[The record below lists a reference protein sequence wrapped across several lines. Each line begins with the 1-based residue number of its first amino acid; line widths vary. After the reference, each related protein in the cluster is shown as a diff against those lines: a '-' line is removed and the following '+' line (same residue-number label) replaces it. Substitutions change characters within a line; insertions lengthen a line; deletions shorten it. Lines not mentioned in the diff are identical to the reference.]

1 MTEVVNEVPVT
12 TELPVAPVV
21 TEVKPK
27 PGEKTDPALLL
38 KSLQEERAEV
48 RRLTDEIEVL
58 RNPKPTE
65 LPAGEV
71 FSDEGKV
78 LDSKIIQ
85 LQAKIEA
92 TEMEKA
98 LTSVQAQFPVLADKA
113 AEFEAYRAENP
124 GMKLETAAKAFLVE
138 NNLLEAA
145 PVRKGLES
153 STGGPR
159 GPVVNDGSMSADE
172 VDQLRVTNYKEYV
185 RRLKEG
191 SIKIR

>member
-1 MTEVVNEVPVT
+1 MTEVVNPEPLTVVLPPAVVVT
-12 TELPVAPVV
+12 T
-21 TEVKPK
+21 TEPK

-38 KSLQEERAEV
+38 QSLQEERAEV
-48 RRLTDEIEVL
+48 RRLKEENEVL
-58 RNPKPTE
+58 KNQKPTE

-78 LDSKIIQ
+78 LDGKIAQ
-85 LQAKIEA
+85 LQAERDADKL
-92 TEMEKA
+92 EKA
-98 LTSVQAQFPVLADKA
+98 LSSVQAQYPVLADKA

-124 GMKLETAAKAFLVE
+124 GMKLETAAKAYLTE
-138 NNLLEAA
+138 NDLLEGT
-145 PVRKGLES
+145 PVRKGLEP

-159 GPVVNDGSMSADE
+159 APIINDGSMTADE
-172 VDQLRVTNYKEYV
+172 VDQLRTTNYKEYV